1 MGKVV
6 SKIAGLISYYR
17 REHEKRKIRKIYE
30 EVFQT
35 DPCFEPSIYDGET
48 SRFVT
53 DTLELC
59 PREEASI

>member
-6 SKIAGLISYYR
+6 SKIAGFISYYK
-17 REHEKRKIRKIYE
+17 REREKRKIRKIYE

-35 DPCFEPSIYDGET
+35 DHCFEPGIYDGET

-59 PREEASI
+59 PREASI